1 MNGDENMVEI
11 KCPYCEYVFDTS
23 KGLQCPGCG
32 ATWAVPTY
40 QPEVVEIKQIPKE
53 RKSRAW
59 IGPVVSLV
67 VLFIIVILILYTPIG
82 TYLVNF
88 FSGTPASATFTVKR
102 EVSFTSSKPINY
114 EFHMPKMVSGIG
126 QEVRNIEPLDGAKE
140 ITVNGTTWYVWKNNE
155 KTSGRASVTFTV
167 HAKVMK
173 WRISASDSGDV
184 SKIPAELKAKY
195 LGREWKID
203 PYLPEIRNLA
213 TNLTKNYTTVYDKL
227 EVIYKYIQQKIR
239 YVKGSSGEPND
250 PLTTLRTGVGDCD
263 DQSILFC
270 SLARAVG
277 IPAWLELGAIYIQTE
292 GKWGPHAWVRTYIP
306 YKNGSSVYVNID
318 TANSMFL
325 TRDALRYT
333 DWVSTGNGD
342 DLRYYYFF
350 FTYSYLGSA
359 PNVNLSDNY
368 ITISMKTEFA

>member
-1 MNGDENMVEI
+1 MVEI
-11 KCPYCEYVFDTS
+11 KCPYCGYVFDTAG
-23 KGLQCPGCG
+23 GLQCPGCG
-32 ATWAVPTY
+32 ATWAAPTQ
-40 QPEVVEIKQIPKE
+40 QPEVVEVKQIPKK
-53 RKSRAW
+53 RRSRAW
-59 IGPVVSLV
+59 VGPVIGLI
-67 VLFIIVILILYTPIG
+67 VLFIIIILILYTPLG
-82 TYLVNF
+82 SYLVHF

-102 EVSFTSSKPINY
+102 EVSFISSKPISY

-126 QEVRNIEPLDGAKE
+126 QEVRNVEPLEGAGE
-140 ITVNGTTWYVWKNNE
+140 LTVNGTTWYVWKASE
-155 KTSGRASVTFTV
+155 KTSGTASVTFTV
-167 HAKVMK
+167 HAKEMK
-173 WRISASDSGDV
+173 WKISAGDAADD

-203 PYLPEIRNLA
+203 PYLPEIQNLA
-213 TNLTKNYTTVYDKL
+213 SNLTKNSTNVYDKL
-227 EVIYKYIQQKIR
+227 EAIYKYIQQKIR

-250 PLTTLRTGVGDCD
+250 PLTTLHTGVGDCD

-277 IPAWLELGAIYIQTE
+277 VPAWLELGAIYIQME

-306 YKNGSSVYVNID
+306 YKSGSGAYVNID

-342 DLRYYYFF
+342 DLKFYYFF
-350 FTYSYLGSA
+350 FIYSYLGSA
-359 PNVNLSDNY
+359 PTVNLSDNY
-368 ITISMKTEFA
+368 ITISMKTDFA